1 MMKETKSQP
10 TRLQWLWLHL
20 GLLHRMLRLAAE
32 GLVVAVLVLAGLV
45 QSLRLISW
53 WDRGIEVEHLRR
65 TRDILFRPKPVER
78 TKAHYELSRLL
89 IISWFHYKSV
99 QLQSDERALKDSISN
114 F

>member
-53 WDRGIEVEHLRR
+53 WDRGIEVEHLRGEQE
-65 TRDILFRPKPVER
+65 TYCSGQNQWKGQ
-78 TKAHYELSRLL
+78 KL
-89 IISWFHYKSV
+89 IMS
-99 QLQSDERALKDSISN
+99 
-114 F
+114 